1 MRRVAMAAAALAAA
15 LAAAAAPRALP
26 AQDPSPPTVPVA
38 ARVIPRGRILSTDDI
53 VEQPANPGGR
63 PLARRPAAGW
73 VARRLIAV
81 GEPLREPSVTPPMN
95 LMPGDSVD
103 AVRTTGGLT
112 LALRATALQGAAIG
126 DQVAVR
132 VDAKR
137 RFVGTLAGP
146 RLVVLP

>member
-1 MRRVAMAAAALAAA
+1 MVAAALAAV
-15 LAAAAAPRALP
+15 LASAAMPRALA
-26 AQDPSPPTVPVA
+26 AQDPSAPTVPVA

-53 VEQPANPGGR
+53 VDQSASPGSR
-63 PLARRPAAGW
+63 PLVRRPAVGW
-73 VARRLIAV
+73 VARRLIAA
-81 GEPLREPSVTPPMN
+81 GEPLREPSVAPPVH

-103 AVRTTGGLT
+103 AVRTAAGLT